1 MEDYKKRMLDEL
13 YELRERIVNLSRFIN
28 ENPEFSK
35 LDAIQKKLMEKQLEQ
50 MNGYAECLDARVKKV
65 ISWDDVDAYEK
76 NLLYMSPENNL
87 AGDES
92 AIDDIAKIIRFISKL
107 SSTKDRQDA
116 LSRLDEAVS
125 SLMKDI
131 GVWMSYIKAEENEQG
146 IQGD

>member
-13 YELRERIVNLSRFIN
+13 YELRERIVKLSRFIN

-35 LDAIQKKLMEKQLEQ
+35 LDTIQKKLMEKQLEQ

-65 ISWDDVDAYEK
+65 ISWDEVDAYNK

-92 AIDDIAKIIRFISKL
+92 AIDDIAKIVRFVSKL

-116 LSRLDEAVS
+116 LSRLDEAIS

-131 GVWMSYIKAEENEQG
+131 GVWMVYLKKESNKDGQR
-146 IQGD
+146 D

>member
-35 LDAIQKKLMEKQLEQ
+35 LETIQKKLMEKQLEQ

-65 ISWDDVDAYEK
+65 ISWDEVDAYNK

-92 AIDDIAKIIRFISKL
+92 AIDDIAKIVRFVSKL

-116 LSRLDEAVS
+116 LSRLDEAIS
-125 SLMKDI
+125 SLMRDI
-131 GVWMSYIKAEENEQG
+131 GVWMVYLKKEDIKDGQG
-146 IQGD
+146 Y

>member
-35 LDAIQKKLMEKQLEQ
+35 LDDIQKKLMEKQLEQ

-92 AIDDIAKIIRFISKL
+92 AIDDIAKIVRFVSKL

-116 LSRLDEAVS
+116 LSRLDEAIS

-131 GVWMSYIKAEENEQG
+131 GVWMVYLKKEADKDEQR
-146 IQGD
+146 D